1 MGLKP
6 REVAMLVCC
15 SVLLFLSAGLEI
27 RRRSAVRAAMEAV
40 AHLERVEA
48 AARAWQA
55 ESGTMESILERE
67 RLERQALWEQHD
79 ALRFSYDSII
89 YHSTHHA
96 RPRPP
101 RTAPAL
107 RESILRATREQ

>member
-1 MGLKP
+1 
-6 REVAMLVCC
+6 MLVACGA
-15 SVLLFLSAGLEI
+15 LLLLSGTLEI
-27 RRRSAVRAAMEAV
+27 RRRKAERAAAAAV
-40 AHLERVEA
+40 LHLDRAEA
-48 AARAWQA
+48 AARAWRA